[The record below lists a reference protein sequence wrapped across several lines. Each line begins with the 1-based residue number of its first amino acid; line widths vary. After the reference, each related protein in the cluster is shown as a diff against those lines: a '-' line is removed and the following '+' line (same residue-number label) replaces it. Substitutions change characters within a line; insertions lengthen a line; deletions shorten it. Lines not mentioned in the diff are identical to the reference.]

1 MEYGTSKRTGAF
13 VFVAMAAIF
22 ATGIQAQAGDPATLI
37 QEKLI
42 SQIKLT
48 KATSSHDDIVTA
60 GDVVVLHKDG
70 LVMCSFDSS
79 YAASNHYSNGV
90 LTPDLNNRGKD
101 AARRGGESLAC
112 KINPLLCGDGGSLA
126 QAVNNSCKQRK
137 FVAGEKF
144 WVTDI
149 EARKDGILVSTL
161 SDPYNDVRYYGEIK
175 FPFPKGAV
183 PPVDEFV
190 KTVSEV
196 ITVQPSDDKDTGSQ
210 SDRASETTAKVPPPT
225 APAPAP
231 MEPIAPPPP
240 VDARPPTIAIGQTV
254 DQVTAGFGQPG
265 EIAKPS
271 STTEIYI
278 YKDLEVTFTNGK
290 VSKIESR

>member
-101 AARRGGESLAC
+101 AARRGGQSLAC

-149 EARKDGILVSTL
+149 EAKKDGILVSTF

-175 FPFPKGAV
+175 FPFPKGFV
-183 PPVDEFV
+183 PPVDDFV

-196 ITVQPSDDKDTGSQ
+196 MTAEPSEDKETGSQ
-210 SDRASETTAKVPPPT
+210 
-225 APAPAP
+225 APAPPP
-231 MEPIAPPPP
+231 MKPIAPPPP
-240 VDARPPTIAIGQTV
+240 MDAQSP
-254 DQVTAGFGQPG
+254 
-265 EIAKPS
+265 
-271 STTEIYI
+271 
-278 YKDLEVTFTNGK
+278 NH
-290 VSKIESR
+290 